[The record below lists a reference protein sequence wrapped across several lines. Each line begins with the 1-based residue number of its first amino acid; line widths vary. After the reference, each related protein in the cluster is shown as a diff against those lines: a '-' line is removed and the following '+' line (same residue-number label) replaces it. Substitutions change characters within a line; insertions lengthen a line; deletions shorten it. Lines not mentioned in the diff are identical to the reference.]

1 MARVPVYVF
10 LGLGMAL
17 VGGTSIAADVPDT
30 PSAST
35 AAPDVTPSSDTVIY
49 DEFFPNGEKLV
60 GATKASKKLQ
70 WVDDAEAKLPAKADL
85 PDVDSS
91 AWLPTN

>member
-35 AAPDVTPSSDTVIY
+35 AAPDNTVIY
-49 DEFFPNGEKLV
+49 DDFFPNGEKLV